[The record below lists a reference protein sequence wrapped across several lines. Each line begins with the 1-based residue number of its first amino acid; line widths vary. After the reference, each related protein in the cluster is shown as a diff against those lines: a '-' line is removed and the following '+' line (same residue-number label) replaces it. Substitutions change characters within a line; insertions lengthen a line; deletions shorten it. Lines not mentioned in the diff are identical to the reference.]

1 MGQRWRGGLARIFS
15 ESIPYYSEDGE
26 EGLFRRITEEENACS
41 VYSRVNLSLPMAAQQ
56 QALHTVTR
64 EFFEVD
70 TPREEREEP
79 KGLDFPIN

>member
-1 MGQRWRGGLARIFS
+1 M
-15 ESIPYYSEDGE
+15 PYYAEDEE
-26 EGLFRRITEEENACS
+26 EGLVRRITEEENAGS
-41 VYSRVNLSLPMAAQQ
+41 VYSRVDPSLPVAAQQ

-64 EFFEVD
+64 EFFEVG

>member
-1 MGQRWRGGLARIFS
+1 MEGGLAGIFS
-15 ESIPYYSEDGE
+15 ESMPYYPEDGE

-41 VYSRVNLSLPMAAQQ
+41 VYSRVDPSLPMAAQQ
-56 QALHTVTR
+56 QAIHTVTR
-64 EFFEVD
+64 EFFEVG

>member
-1 MGQRWRGGLARIFS
+1 M
-15 ESIPYYSEDGE
+15 PYYSEDRE
-26 EGLFRRITEEENACS
+26 EGLARRTTEEETGS
-41 VYSRVNLSLPMAAQQ
+41 VYSPVDPSLPVAAQQ

-64 EFFEVD
+64 EFFEAG